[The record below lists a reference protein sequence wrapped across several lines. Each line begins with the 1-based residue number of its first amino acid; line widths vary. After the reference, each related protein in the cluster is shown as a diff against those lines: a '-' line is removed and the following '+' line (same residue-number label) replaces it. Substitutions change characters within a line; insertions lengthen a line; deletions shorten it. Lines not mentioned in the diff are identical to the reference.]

1 MTAYAEG
8 ANFSY
13 ELDPRG
19 VLRARVWRRLDLDSE
34 RGAALG
40 EEMSRV
46 WIAAS
51 RDANAIG
58 LVFDLREAPP
68 VFGPRTEKAFLAMF
82 DERNNPKWAVLVA
95 GEVAVQSMQLQR
107 IATGHR
113 RVVVVTSIE
122 KAEAIVEAALG
133 GSPPSSRR

>member
-1 MTAYAEG
+1 MAAYAEG
-8 ANFSY
+8 ENFSFT
-13 ELDPRG
+13 LDVHG
-19 VLRARVWRRLDLDSE
+19 VLRGRVWRRPDLDSE

-40 EEMSRV
+40 EEMAGV

-51 RDANAIG
+51 RDASVIG

-68 VFGPRTEKAFLAMF
+68 VFGPRTEKAFSAMF
-82 DERNNPKWAVLVA
+82 DERSNAKWAVLIA

-113 RVVVVTSIE
+113 RVVVVTSME

-133 GSPPSSRR
+133 GSPPASRR